1 MEINYL
7 AEIIAFERWLESHYL
22 PIPSQLL
29 WYKLM
34 YIVNKAGWCEWV
46 VVDNLRLMAAVSM
59 SREATL
65 IKARDDLLKAG
76 LIQYQKGKKGSPNKY
91 KINFLSEKNTFKNV
105 GQSEVE
111 SEVFP
116 VVKGVVESE
125 VFPVVQSVDIYKHKQ
140 KQKQNKK
147 DTDVS
152 KKVST
157 PDPEKVK
164 HRHGEYKHVTLTDK
178 ELERLIADFGEP
190 LVLDAIRYLDEYVE
204 MKGYKHNSSN
214 LTIRKWVID
223 AVKRE
228 RGRQHGAAAG
238 NDTTDT
244 GRTYNAAEYYGDAGA
259 GFTGF

>member
-1 MEINYL
+1 
-7 AEIIAFERWLESHYL
+7 
-22 PIPSQLL
+22 
-29 WYKLM
+29 
-34 YIVNKAGWCEWV
+34 
-46 VVDNLRLMAAVSM
+46 
-59 SREATL
+59 
-65 IKARDDLLKAG
+65 
-76 LIQYQKGKKGSPNKY
+76 
-91 KINFLSEKNTFKNV
+91 
-105 GQSEVE
+105 
-111 SEVFP
+111 
-116 VVKGVVESE
+116 
-125 VFPVVQSVDIYKHKQ
+125 
-140 KQKQNKK
+140 
-147 DTDVS
+147 
-152 KKVST
+152 
-157 PDPEKVK
+157 
-164 HRHGEYKHVTLTDK
+164 LTDK